1 MQLNIRSKVP
11 KVNKRVRDRPCFH
24 CWVSHKRIKVHN
36 YNIYAE
42 GLKSVS
48 HNLSGW
54 MFSFCEPLWAHHSWL
69 FEFLLVSST
78 VPVPTILPPLFC
90 RILQT
95 LHNVWLWV
103 CICLHQLLDKASLMK
118 IGHKSGH
125 RCWVSSG
132 SIFTFTRS
140 RSWSHSCRFLDF
152 LALHFYL
159 TPKCSLLSSSLFQYY
174 PRWAHPNLSTHRP
187 IPTHNQFTHKIF
199 SFIYLLISF
208 YWFLLIFYLFVDNFI

>member
-36 YNIYAE
+36 CNIYAE

-48 HNLSGW
+48 HNLFGW

-132 SIFTFTRS
+132 SIFTFARS

-152 LALHFYL
+152 LALYFIWPL
-159 TPKCSLLSSSLFQYY
+159 NAPSCPVVSFSTIPVGPTPTWALIVPSPPTISSLTKSF
-174 PRWAHPNLSTHRP
+174 L
-187 IPTHNQFTHKIF
+187 
-199 SFIYLLISF
+199 SFIY
-208 YWFLLIFYLFVDNFI
+208 